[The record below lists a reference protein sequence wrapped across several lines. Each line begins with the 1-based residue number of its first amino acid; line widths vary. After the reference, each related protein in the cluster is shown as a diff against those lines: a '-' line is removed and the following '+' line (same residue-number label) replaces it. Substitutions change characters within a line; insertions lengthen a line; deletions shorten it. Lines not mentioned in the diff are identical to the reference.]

1 MNDATRIVFMGT
13 PDFALPALRALINQ
27 YAVVGI
33 VTQPDRPA
41 GRGRSMICP
50 PVKNAALARGI
61 SVFQPKYLGKP
72 ESVALLRE
80 WAPDVFVTAATGHIL
95 SPEVLAIPKIG
106 TLNVHASLLPRWRGA
121 APIQAAILAG
131 DGETGVT
138 IMCTDEGLDTGPILS
153 QRSVPIA
160 ARETGAS
167 LHDRLSQL
175 GADLL
180 LETLPSWLAGDLA
193 PHPQPS
199 TGVTLAERIKKSDG
213 LINWDSPAPTID
225 RQVRAYMPWP
235 GAFSFWTKKHLKVI
249 ATYPLPPLNQ
259 SRLDCRSS
267 LPGTVIQ
274 FDDFPTVCTG
284 EGLLRVEQLQL
295 AGKKVLSGSAFV
307 RGRPDFIGA
316 RLGMD

>member
-95 SPEVLAIPKIG
+95 TPQVLAIPKHG

-131 DGETGVT
+131 DSDTGVT

-153 QRSVPIA
+153 QRTVPIA
-160 ARETGAS
+160 ARETSAS
-167 LHDRLSQL
+167 LHNKLSHL

-180 LETLPSWLAGDLA
+180 LKTLPSWLSGQLT
-193 PHPQPS
+193 PHPQS
-199 TGVTLAERIKKSDG
+199 SAGVTMAARIKKNDG
-213 LINWDSPAPTID
+213 LIDWYLPAPAID
-225 RQVRAYMPWP
+225 RQIRAYTPWP
-235 GAFSFWTKKHLKVI
+235 GAFTFWSERRLKVT
-249 ATYPLPPLNQ
+249 AAYPLPSLDQ
-259 SRLDCRSS
+259 ARLDGKSTP
-267 LPGTVIQ
+267 PGTVIQ
-274 FDDFPTVCTG
+274 FDGFPAVCTG
-284 EGLLRVEQLQL
+284 EGLLRLDQLQL
-295 AGKKVLSGSAFV
+295 AGKQILSGTKFV
-307 RGRPDFIGA
+307 RGRPDFTGA
-316 RLGMD
+316 RLGAA